1 MIYETY
7 GSFRVKF
14 LNDERGRLLK
24 SDSLFLNIYD
34 FWVLSHAQGFMKVN
48 HWYHPKKAKLERV
61 LRKKRERENVKDLP
75 IINVLLRKI
84 MEGELVF
91 DPTNYLDDKEQYFSN
106 LQSWKLNFEKQYLEK
121 YPFLT
126 RLPIRHKKIV
136 RHQKTLLIR

>member
-1 MIYETY
+1 MTYETY
-7 GSFRVKF
+7 GSFRVEF
-14 LNDERGRLLK
+14 LNDERGKLLK

-48 HWYHPKKAKLERV
+48 RWYHPKKAKLERV
-61 LRKKRERENVKDLP
+61 LRKKQERENVKDLP
-75 IINVLLRKI
+75 IINFLLRKI